1 MTPEW
6 QKLDPRLLVIGP
18 LRALRQFLVPAVVAI
33 FGVSTSGGMRWWWSI
48 PIILAPLL
56 IGLLPWLTIRYRVTE
71 TRLERRSGWLNKQ
84 EVTAPLD
91 RVRSVDLESSLMH
104 RILGV
109 TTVSIGT
116 GVDETRIKLEAIANE
131 DAAGLRRLLL
141 AEHLGAAVSPP
152 LDQPGVLD
160 QPGDEVPPP
169 VEQPEVLATVDWSW
183 LRFAPFSLS
192 RLVIVVGALGALSQ
206 FADDLPFLDSE
217 HASSAWRWVISF
229 AIPLVALALFV
240 AALIG
245 WLIISVGGYVIQWFG
260 LRLTRE
266 HGSLHLTAGL
276 FTTRSTSVE
285 ETRVRGLVLDE
296 PLLLRL
302 VGGAELSTLATGV
315 ENGVTQILPP
325 APVGVARHVGAAVL
339 PGAEPIDVP
348 MRRHGPRARRRRIIR
363 ALWSP
368 ALLVAGGVVATV
380 RFDLAWWPTAVLA
393 VVVLGLGV
401 VLGESAYRH
410 LGHARTTEH
419 LVSGDGITTRR
430 RTVLESDGIIGW
442 VVVQT
447 WFQRRA
453 GLATLV
459 ATTAAGA
466 ESVRIVDMPLEWAV
480 ELADASTPGVL
491 SAWLP
496 RRQAG
501 LPS

>member
-6 QKLDPRLLVIGP
+6 QRLDPRLLVIGP

-33 FGVSTSGGMRWWWSI
+33 FGVSTSGGLRWWWSL
-48 PIILAPLL
+48 PIVLVPLL
-56 IGLLPWLTIRYRVTE
+56 IGLLPWLTTRYRITG

-91 RVRSVDLESSLMH
+91 RVRSVDLESSLLH

-116 GVDETRIKLEAIANE
+116 GVDETRIKLDAIAND
-131 DAAGLRRLLL
+131 DAAGLRRVLL
-141 AEHLGAAVSPP
+141 AERAPAVVSTPP
-152 LDQPGVLD
+152 SEDAPTPL
-160 QPGDEVPPP
+160 
-169 VEQPEVLATVDWSW
+169 EQPEVLATIDWSW

-192 RLVIVVGALGALSQ
+192 RLVIVAGALGALSQ

-217 HASSAWRWVISF
+217 HLSDAWQWVVSF
-229 AIPLVALALFV
+229 AIPLVAIVLFV
-240 AALIG
+240 IALIG
-245 WLIISVGGYVIQWFG
+245 WLVISVGGYVIQWFG

-276 FTTRSTSVE
+276 FTTKSISVE

-315 ENGVTQILPP
+315 EDGVTQILPP
-325 APVGVARHVGAAVL
+325 APVGVARRVGVAVL

-363 ALWSP
+363 ALWFP
-368 ALLVAGGVVATV
+368 AFLVVAGVVATIA
-380 RFDLAWWPTAVLA
+380 FELPWWPAAVLA

-410 LGHARTTEH
+410 LGHARTPEH

-453 GLATLV
+453 GLVTLV

-466 ESVRIVDMPLEWAV
+466 ESVRIIDLPLEWAI

-496 RRQAG
+496 RPLDA
-501 LPS
+501 LTS